1 MDAETAYNDLLDKY
15 AKLDLFPVAS
25 FQALKSDALK
35 IAWEILIF
43 NLFSSFQL
51 DFSLVVNKSQP
62 FSFARIISFSY
73 QFI

>member
-15 AKLDLFPVAS
+15 AKLDLFPVAT

-43 NLFSSFQL
+43 NLFSCFQL

-62 FSFARIISFSY
+62 FSLARII
-73 QFI
+73 